1 MIYGIFTGHSN
12 FALNAVE
19 SAEKIIGVQNN
30 YSTISNKDMSSDEIF
45 KMIQDILEKNSQ
57 NSDVFIFIDFYGSS
71 ISLPSVRIKQMN
83 DSRVTLV
90 FGYNMPMILDFFIH
104 RTKKNP
110 LELQSKLIEVG
121 RMGIR

>member
-19 SAEKIIGVQNN
+19 SVEKIIGVQDN
-30 YSTISNKDMSSDEIF
+30 YSIVSNKELSSEDIF
-45 KMIQDILEKNSQ
+45 KTFQDILTENVKELH
-57 NSDVFIFIDFYGSS
+57 VFIFIDFYGSS
-71 ISLPSVRIKQMN
+71 ISLPSMRIKQMY
-83 DSRVTLV
+83 DSKVTLV
-90 FGYNMPMILDFFIH
+90 FGYNMPMLLDFFIH
-104 RTKKNP
+104 RDKKNP